1 MSNVRLSNGSPT
13 LERMDARRSDN
24 PKPSFCKSLFGSVD
38 HEALRRDLKEHLQE
52 MEQTASAKW
61 DFDFK
66 KHKPLPGGR
75 FDWKEEDSNSLPEF
89 YSRTP
94 RASTTGICRSGN
106 NNVDLN
112 GNHNCVMGSQYQESP
127 GDRLSDEKIE
137 ESQSQMDCRDQCSGQ
152 RKRAASREQS
162 SQNKR
167 SHASSDEVARCPV
180 LTHSV
185 EHTPRKTS
193 PKAQT

>member
-13 LERMDARRSDN
+13 LERMDARLSDN
-24 PKPSFCKSLFGSVD
+24 PKPSFCRNLFGSVD
-38 HEALRRDLKEHLQE
+38 HEELRRDLKEHLQE
-52 MEQTASAKW
+52 MEQASSAKW
-61 DFDFK
+61 NFDFK
-66 KHKPLPGGR
+66 NNKPRPGGR
-75 FDWKEEDSNSLPEF
+75 FDWQSVDSKSLPDF
-89 YSRTP
+89 YRRTP
-94 RASTTGICRSGN
+94 RASTGICRSGN

-112 GNHNCVMGSQYQESP
+112 GNHNCVMVTPCQETA

-137 ESQSQMDCRDQCSGQ
+137 ESESQMDCRDQCSGQ

-167 SHASSDEVARCPV
+167 SHASSDEARCPV

-185 EHTPRKTS
+185 EHTPRKSS